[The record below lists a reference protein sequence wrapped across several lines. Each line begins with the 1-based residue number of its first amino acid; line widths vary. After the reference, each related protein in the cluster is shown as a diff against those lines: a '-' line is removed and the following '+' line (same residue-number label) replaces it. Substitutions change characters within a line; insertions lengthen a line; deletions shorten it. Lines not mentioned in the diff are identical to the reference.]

1 VRLVDYAKTP
11 CSEFPNDN
19 PDLHNGSVWYAA
31 DEDDT
36 VLDSIEILDELVFE
50 SAPEDEPA
58 AERPVDPFYIFVRA
72 IESTTAA
79 FGGTPDSLALLRAI
93 LGVTR
98 METLELDPTALDALE
113 RAGLV
118 SYSAAGTP
126 ARSERFTRE
135 ALAWQDILREKSD
148 DFAACGTAMLD
159 EWASELIAAVLGGAT
174 RADAVRREL
183 RKHGV
188 AAFGLFA
195 AA

>member
-1 VRLVDYAKTP
+1 VDYAKTP

-31 DEDDT
+31 DEDDSA
-36 VLDSIEILDELVFE
+36 LDSIEILDELVFE

-58 AERPVDPFYIFVRA
+58 AERPSDPFYAFVRA
-72 IESTTAA
+72 LESTTVA
-79 FGGTPDSLALLRAI
+79 FGGTPNSLALLRGM

-98 METLELDPTALDALE
+98 LEALELEPIALDALE
-113 RAGLV
+113 RNGLA
-118 SYSAAGTP
+118 SYSPAGI
-126 ARSERFTRE
+126 ARSEQFTRE

-148 DFAACGTAMLD
+148 DFAACGSAMLD
-159 EWASELIAAVLGGAT
+159 EWASALIAAVLGGAM

-188 AAFGLFA
+188 AAFGLLA

>member
-1 VRLVDYAKTP
+1 VDYAKTP

-31 DEDDT
+31 DEDDS
-36 VLDSIEILDELVFE
+36 LDSIEILDELVFE

-58 AERPVDPFYIFVRA
+58 AQEPADPFYALVHA
-72 IESTTAA
+72 IESTTLS
-79 FGGTPDSLALLRAI
+79 FGGNPDSLALMRAM

-98 METLELDPTALDALE
+98 IETLALDLTGLEALV
-113 RAGLV
+113 RAGLA
-118 SYSAAGTP
+118 SCSAAGV

-135 ALAWQDILREKSD
+135 VLAWQDILREKSD
-148 DFAACGTAMLD
+148 DFAACGAAMLD
-159 EWASELIAAVLGGAT
+159 EWASELIAGVLGGAT

-188 AAFGLFA
+188 AAFGLLA